1 MWQLAYRQLSAE
13 PLRAALTACA
23 VAAAITVIL
32 VLRGFEQGLYAQ
44 LEQVVRTR
52 GATLFVAQAGVS
64 NFIAVR
70 SSLPQLA
77 RAKVEAVDGVAA
89 AHPVTGLFVIY
100 GPEGNRVP
108 IYLLVH
114 DAAGGP
120 ARIAEGGPIRAAR
133 DAVID
138 EGLARRYG
146 LRPGDPLVISDFR
159 FRVAGITRGQ
169 SAMFMPFVFVGFD
182 GMIDL
187 FLESEIAPDLSTFP
201 LLSYLLV
208 ELAPGARPEAVKQAI
223 EASVPEAAV
232 LTAEQLAAN
241 DVALGRELFGPI
253 MGALIWLAYLI
264 GVLVV
269 GLIVYADVIGR
280 RRAFGVMKALG
291 MTTRAVEG
299 TMASEAIALVLIG
312 LPVGV
317 VVAIGDGV
325 DDDVGL
331 RLEHHPVG
339 GGGEEDVVIAALGVA
354 DGGDP
359 LGARGDAD
367 DVLIVIEGGDD
378 PADVGA
384 VAVTVQSSVETSGV
398 TLLVHSVV

>member
-1 MWQLAYRQLSAE
+1 MWRLAYRQLTAE
-13 PLRAALTACA
+13 PLRTALTACA
-23 VAAAITVIL
+23 VAAAIAVIL

-44 LEQVVRTR
+44 LEQVVVAR

-77 RAKVEAVDGVAA
+77 RARVEEVPGVVQ
-89 AHPVTGLFVIY
+89 AHPVTGLSVIY

-108 IYLLVH
+108 VYLLVY
-114 DAAGGP
+114 DRAGGP
-120 ARIAEGGPIRAAR
+120 GLIVEGGPIRAAL

-138 EGLARRYG
+138 KGLAQRYG
-146 LRPGDPLVISDFR
+146 LRPGDPLVISNFQ

-169 SAMFMPFVFVGFD
+169 SAMFMPFVFIGYD

-208 ELAPGARPEAVKQAI
+208 ELAPGAQADAVARAI
-223 EASVPEAAV
+223 EASLPEADA
-232 LTAEQLAAN
+232 LTAERLAAN
-241 DVALGRELFGPI
+241 DVALGEELFGPI

-269 GLIVYADVIGR
+269 GLIVYADVVAR

-291 MTTRAVEG
+291 FRLRHVLAAVSAQ
-299 TMASEAIALVLIG
+299 TILLLALAG
-312 LPVGV
+312 P
-317 VVAIGDGV
+317 
-325 DDDVGL
+325 
-331 RLEHHPVG
+331 
-339 GGGEEDVVIAALGVA
+339 LGVA
-354 DGGDP
+354 VALAAAAGIESLAPVYRVYILEPAGLAWGLAGVLAMAL
-359 LGARGDAD
+359 LGAILPLRVVARA
-367 DVLIVIEGGDD
+367 D
-378 PADVGA
+378 PATA
-384 VAVTVQSSVETSGV
+384 FQAE
-398 TLLVHSVV
+398 